1 MTHSEKLAAFVDGV
15 SFETLSEDAVT
26 QLKTRLLDSLGCA
39 FGALPSQTMRS
50 LYEHTTEFSGRSP
63 GPCTLIGGGS
73 STPDRAAFY
82 NGALVR
88 YLDFNDS
95 FMAAREYAH
104 PSDNIGAVLA
114 AAEYKRRSGRTF
126 LTAMAIAY
134 QVQLRLAEVA
144 AVLARGFDH
153 TVQGSYAI
161 ACGVSKALGLSPQ
174 QTANAIGMAGTSFNS
189 LRVTRTG
196 TLSNW
201 KGLAYANTAFGC
213 THAALLAMRD
223 ITGPIEVFEGNKGFM
238 ETISGPFEI
247 DWSAEN
253 LESVTRTSIK
263 RYNGTIDSQSSI
275 DAMLKL
281 RRLHAIDH
289 TKIDRIDVE
298 IFKLAYDVIGGGEEG
313 DKYIVETKEQADHS
327 LRYMIACACIDGQ
340 MMPEQ
345 YTQERIHRADV
356 QGLLKK
362 VQIRPNAQY
371 TKRFPQECPVRIEVI
386 YTDGSRYSLENR
398 DYEGYFTRP
407 MQWDDVV
414 GKFSNLASPRLSATR
429 RDQIVDLVK
438 TLETR
443 RIVELTALLGT

>member
-1 MTHSEKLAAFVDGV
+1 MTHSEKLAAFVDRACY
-15 SFETLSEDAVT
+15 ETLSEEAVT

-50 LYEHTTEFSGRSP
+50 LHEHTVEFSGH

-73 STPDRAAFY
+73 TTPDRAAFY

-95 FMAAREYAH
+95 FMAVREYAH

-161 ACGVSKALGLSPQ
+161 ACGVSKALGLTPQ
-174 QTANAIGMAGTSFNS
+174 QTANAIGMAGTSFNA

-253 LESVTRTSIK
+253 LESVLRTSIK

-275 DAMLKL
+275 DAMLKM
-281 RRLHAIDH
+281 RRMYAIDH
-289 TKIDRIDVE
+289 TRVQRIDVE

-327 LRYMIACACIDGQ
+327 LRYMIACACIDAQ

-345 YTQERIHRADV
+345 YTPERIHRSDV
-356 QGLLKK
+356 QALLKK
-362 VQIRPNAQY
+362 VQIRPNAEY
-371 TKRFPQECPVRIEVI
+371 TRRFPQECAVRIEVT
-386 YTDGSRYSLENR
+386 YSDGSRHALENPY
-398 DYEGYFTRP
+398 YEGYFTHP
-407 MQWDDVV
+407 MRWDDVV
-414 GKFSNLASPRLSATR
+414 EKFRKLAAPRLSTAR
-429 RDQIVDLVK
+429 CDQIIDSVA
-438 TLETR
+438 TLENR
-443 RIVELTALLGT
+443 RIAELTVLLGD